1 MSIKVANLATKNH
14 LFRGDFLERV
24 EGIEPSSQAWKA
36 RIISHYTIPAE
47 LICGAA
53 KLASPH
59 CFITGFRSN
68 ESLAFIQL
76 SQNQA
81 QLGGDIVPGFE

>member
-1 MSIKVANLATKNH
+1 
-14 LFRGDFLERV
+14 
-24 EGIEPSSQAWKA
+24 
-36 RIISHYTIPAE
+36 